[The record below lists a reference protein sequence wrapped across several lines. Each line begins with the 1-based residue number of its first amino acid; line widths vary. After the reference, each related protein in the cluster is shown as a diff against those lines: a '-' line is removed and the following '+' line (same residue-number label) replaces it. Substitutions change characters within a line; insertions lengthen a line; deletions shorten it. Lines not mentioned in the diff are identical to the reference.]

1 MSKPRIE
8 CVVDARAEIGEGPVW
23 DERRRVLFWVDISGR
38 ILHCFD
44 PSSGD
49 DRVISLPEEI
59 GCVALCLRGEGLIAA
74 MKSGFARLDAASGEL
89 EYLHDPEA
97 DRPGNRFNDGAC
109 DTGGRLWAGTMKMD
123 ETRAQPIG
131 ALYRFGP
138 VGACLRILDGL
149 WTPNG
154 LAFSPDGR
162 TMYLSD
168 SHPSVRTIWALDYDP
183 GNGVASNRRTFF
195 DTRTLAGRP
204 DGGAVDADGCYW
216 MAGVGGWQLVR
227 FTPGGI
233 VDRIIDMPVEK
244 PTKIAFG
251 GPRLD
256 VMYVTSIG
264 RGIAR
269 EARLRQ
275 PYAGGLFAVEA
286 GVAGL
291 PANRFGL

>member
-1 MSKPRIE
+1 MKAAL
-8 CVVDARAEIGEGPVW
+8 ARR
-23 DERRRVLFWVDISGR
+23 DERARSG
-38 ILHCFD
+38 
-44 PSSGD
+44 P
-49 DRVISLPEEI
+49 
-59 GCVALCLRGEGLIAA
+59 A
-74 MKSGFARLDAASGEL
+74 
-89 EYLHDPEA
+89 PEA
-97 DRPGNRFNDGAC
+97 RPER
-109 DTGGRLWAGTMKMD
+109 
-123 ETRAQPIG
+123 G

-138 VGACLRILDGL
+138 DGACPRVLDGL

-183 GNGVASNRRTFF
+183 DNGVASNRRTFF
-195 DTRTLAGRP
+195 DTQTLAGRP

-251 GPRLD
+251 GARLD

-275 PYAGGLFAVEA
+275 PHAGGLFAVEA

-291 PANRFGL
+291 PANRFGG